1 MWLNAT
7 ESDCIKFSAQNNGWL
22 LLDGFLRPTWFQG
35 DSTPAQVES
44 VLCDSVNK
52 SSNNDDD
59 SDICSD
65 ESDSSDNSIS
75 ESSDDSDF

>member
-7 ESDCIKFSAQNNGWL
+7 EPDCIKFSPENNGWL
-22 LLDGFLRPTWFQG
+22 VLDGFLKPTWFLG
-35 DSTPAQVES
+35 DSTPTQVNS
-44 VLCDSVNK
+44 VLCESTNK
-52 SSNNDDD
+52 ASDNDD

-65 ESDSSDNSIS
+65 ESDSSDDSTT